1 MNILLDNVDF
11 SSSSG
16 PNSFGKKLANSMMG
30 KGHNLSIDPLTP
42 DLDAILTFI
51 MTNLKVKST
60 PMALRLDGIYFNT
73 AQDYE
78 TLNSPIKMTYA
89 MSDAV
94 IFQSRFNKLLTEHYF
109 GEHKNS
115 HVIHNGTDIEA
126 IENIVPVRHKVID
139 KYDKVWTCASSW
151 RPHKRLKDNVL
162 YFLEHSP
169 KNSCLVVAGSNPD
182 FVIDEPRVF
191 YVGPIDWMTL
201 VSLYR
206 RSEKFLHLAWL
217 DHCPNVVVDARAAGC
232 QIVCSSAG
240 GTKEIAGK
248 DAIIIAEDPWDLTPV
263 KLYKPPKL
271 DFTKSQKNDS
281 KNSEIDINLVT
292 DMYVDVLAGISNNE
306 PSKS

>member
-16 PNSFGKKLANSMMG
+16 PNSFGKKLANVLVK
-30 KGHNLSIDPLTP
+30 KGHQLSADSLSSNIDV
-42 DLDAILTFI
+42 ILTFI
-51 MTNLKVKST
+51 MTNLKVKSS
-60 PMALRLDGIYFNT
+60 PMAQRLDGIYFNT

-78 TLNSPIKMTYA
+78 MLNSPIKMTYE

-109 GEHKNS
+109 GEHENS
-115 HVIHNGTDIEA
+115 YVIHNGSDIETV
-126 IENIVPVRHKVID
+126 NNVVPLRHKIID
-139 KYDKVWTCASSW
+139 KYDEVWSCASSW

-162 YFLEHSP
+162 YFLDHSP

-191 YVGPIDWMTL
+191 YVGPIDWLTL
-201 VSLYR
+201 VSLYK

-217 DHCPNVVVDARAAGC
+217 DHCPNVVVDARTAGC

-248 DAIIIAEDPWDLTPV
+248 DAIVIAEDPWDLTPV
-263 KLYKPPKL
+263 KLYNPPQL
-271 DFTKSQKNDS
+271 DFTKIQKNDS
-281 KNSEIDINLVT
+281 KNSELDINLVA
-292 DMYVDVLAGISNNE
+292 DRYIDVLLGISNNE
-306 PSKS
+306 VSTG

>member
-16 PNSFGKKLANSMMG
+16 PNSFGKKLANVMIR
-30 KGHNLSIDPLTP
+30 KGHRLSIDPLTT

-51 MTNLKVKST
+51 MTNLKVKSS

-73 AQDYE
+73 AQDHE
-78 TLNSPIKMTYA
+78 ALNAPIKMTYM

-115 HVIHNGTDIEA
+115 QVIHNGTDIEA
-126 IENIVPVRHKVID
+126 IDNIVPVRHKTID

-169 KNSCLVVAGSNPD
+169 KNSCLVVAGANPD

-191 YVGPIDWMTL
+191 YVGPIDWLTL
-201 VSLYR
+201 VSLYK

-217 DHCPNVVVDARAAGC
+217 DHCPNVVVDAKAAGC

-248 DAIIIAEDPWDLTPV
+248 DAIIITEDPWDLSPV
-263 KLYKPPKL
+263 KLYNPPKL

-281 KNSEIDINLVT
+281 KSPEIDINLVA
-292 DMYVDVLAGISNNE
+292 DMYLSVLTGISNNE
-306 PSKS
+306 SSKS

>member
-16 PNSFGKKLANSMMG
+16 PNSFGKKLANALVQ
-30 KGHNLSIDPLTP
+30 KGHNLSVDPLT
-42 DLDAILTFI
+42 LNVDAILTFI
-51 MTNLKVKST
+51 MTNLKVKSS

-78 TLNSPIKMTYA
+78 TLNAPIEMTYRI
-89 MSDAV
+89 SDAV

-109 GEHKNS
+109 GEHENS
-115 HVIHNGTDIEA
+115 HVIHNGADISA
-126 IENIVPVRHKVID
+126 IDNIAPLRHKIID
-139 KYDKVWTCASSW
+139 KYDEVWSCASSW

-162 YFLEHSP
+162 YFLDHSP
-169 KNSCLVVAGSNPD
+169 KNSCLVVAGASPD

-201 VSLYR
+201 ASLYK

-248 DAIIIAEDPWDLTPV
+248 DAIVIAEDPWDLTPV
-263 KLYKPPKL
+263 KLYNPPKL
-271 DFTKSQKNDS
+271 DFTKTQKNDS
-281 KNSEIDINLVT
+281 KSAELDINLVT
-292 DMYVDVLAGISNNE
+292 DKYVDILSGISNNE
-306 PSKS
+306 DSKG